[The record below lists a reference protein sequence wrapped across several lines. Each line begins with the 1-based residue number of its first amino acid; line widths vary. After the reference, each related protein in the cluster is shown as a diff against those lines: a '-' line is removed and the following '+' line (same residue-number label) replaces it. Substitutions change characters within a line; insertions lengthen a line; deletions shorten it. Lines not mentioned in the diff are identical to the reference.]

1 MKALLAQAE
10 AVAALLV
17 ARRQTLAVAESA
29 SGGLI
34 SAALLAVPGA
44 SAFYLGGSVVYTPR
58 ARHRL
63 LGLRREDVRGLKS
76 ASEPYVLLAAETV
89 RHQFSATWGIAESGA
104 AGPTGNPYGDAA
116 GHSCA
121 AVAGPVGWARTLET
135 GHGARFDNMVAFAA
149 AALGLLQAALAKKA
163 AGHGQS
169 PC

>member
-1 MKALLAQAE
+1 MSDMDALLEQGRAL
-10 AVAALLV
+10 AALLV
-17 ARRQTLAVAESA
+17 ARKHTVAVAESA

-76 ASEPYVLLAAETV
+76 ATEPYVLLGAETV

-104 AGPTGNPYGDAA
+104 AGPTGNPYGCLLYTSDAA
-116 GHSCA
+116 
-121 AVAGPVGWARTLET
+121 
-135 GHGARFDNMVAFAA
+135 DDM
-149 AALGLLQAALAKKA
+149 
-163 AGHGQS
+163 
-169 PC
+169 

>member
-1 MKALLAQAE
+1 MKALLEEAA

-17 ARRQTLAVAESA
+17 ARKQSLAVAESA

-76 ASEPYVLLAAETV
+76 ATEPYVLLAAETV

-116 GHSCA
+116 GHSVC
-121 AVAGPVGWARTLET
+121 AVAGPMVRARTLET
-135 GHGARFDNMVAFAA
+135 GRAERFENMVAFAA
-149 AALGLLQAALAKKA
+149 AALGLLRGALEN
-163 AGHGQS
+163 
-169 PC
+169 

>member
-1 MKALLAQAE
+1 MSDMDALLEQGRAL
-10 AVAALLV
+10 AALLV
-17 ARRQTLAVAESA
+17 ARKHTVAVAESA

-76 ASEPYVLLAAETV
+76 ATEPYVLLGAETV

-116 GHSCA
+116 GHSVCA
-121 AVAGPVGWARTLET
+121 IAGPATAARTLET
-135 GHGARFDNMVAFAA
+135 GRSDRFENMIAFAA
-149 AALGLLQAALAKKA
+149 AALALLSEAVAAR
-163 AGHGQS
+163 
-169 PC
+169 